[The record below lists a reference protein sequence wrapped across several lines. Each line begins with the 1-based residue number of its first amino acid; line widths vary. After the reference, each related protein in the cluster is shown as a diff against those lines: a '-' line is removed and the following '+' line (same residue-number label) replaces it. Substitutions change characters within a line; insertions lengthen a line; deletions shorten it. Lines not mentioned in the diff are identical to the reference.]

1 MLEVAMAASLG
12 SILVLACVA
21 VFFTIDRTDGL
32 LARRAEQAADLQR
45 LRLVVQRA
53 TSTLV
58 MSNAPQVTQTDG
70 VRAGARGLEVTN
82 TDASQPAPRLIID
95 RDPLMG
101 RYSMT
106 SSGGGQWRPDQARV
120 QRYEVVLSDPPVPSE
135 AWDLFSRAGVGGGV
149 GRARQST
156 RASSRFQ
163 EGSKFSGEGESK
175 FSDRG
180 ETNERGVRRTDNA
193 AQTPAEDDVTQAP
206 VRAVRGALELR
217 PQALD
222 AKERRRIADQ
232 GEDAPVAWEMWW
244 VPLPPRE
251 SANSPPPTFD
261 EVASA
266 GEPYRVASNLRYV
279 KWTVFH
285 ERQRKQAHSA
295 TWHGQM
301 PAYIELAVET
311 TAGLTAN
318 WMFELD
324 WSRGPEVPPRPAVP
338 AGPTQARPVN
348 EAGGDTPQGGA
359 PQGGAPV
366 RRPAPRPSQP
376 VSRPRPQAPAGDK

>member
-1 MLEVAMAASLG
+1 M
-12 SILVLACVA
+12 
-21 VFFTIDRTDGL
+21 
-32 LARRAEQAADLQR
+32 
-45 LRLVVQRA
+45 
-53 TSTLV
+53 
-58 MSNAPQVTQTDG
+58 
-70 VRAGARGLEVTN
+70 
-82 TDASQPAPRLIID
+82 
-95 RDPLMG
+95 
-101 RYSMT
+101 
-106 SSGGGQWRPDQARV
+106 
-120 QRYEVVLSDPPVPSE
+120 
-135 AWDLFSRAGVGGGV
+135 
-149 GRARQST
+149 
-156 RASSRFQ
+156 
-163 EGSKFSGEGESK
+163 
-175 FSDRG
+175 
-180 ETNERGVRRTDNA
+180 
-193 AQTPAEDDVTQAP
+193 TQAP

-222 AKERRRIADQ
+222 AKERRRFADQ

-348 EAGGDTPQGGA
+348 EAGGGTPQGGA